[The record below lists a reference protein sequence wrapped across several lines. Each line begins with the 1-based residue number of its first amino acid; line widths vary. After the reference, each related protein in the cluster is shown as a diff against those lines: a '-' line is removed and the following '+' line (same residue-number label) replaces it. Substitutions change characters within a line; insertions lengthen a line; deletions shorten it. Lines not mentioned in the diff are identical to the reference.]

1 MTPGIEDLWFVP
13 LGGCGEIG
21 MNLNLFGHD
30 GRWLMVDCGVTF
42 EETPQGNEVQMPDP
56 HFISERAESLVG
68 IVATH
73 AHMDHI
79 GALPY
84 LADQFNCPIYTTPFT
99 AAVLAPKL
107 REGRSNAVVKVVQ
120 QGQSLALGPFNL
132 TWLPIT
138 HSTPETHGLF
148 IETSAGNI
156 VHTADWKIDP
166 TPVVGQGFDQPLWQ
180 ALTDQGVDAVV
191 CDSTNAMNLGHSLSE
206 ADLFEGLLDVIEGTS
221 GRVAVGCF
229 ASNIARLQ
237 TMGRIATATGRYLC
251 LQGRSL
257 IAMTAAAK
265 SCGYLS
271 RDFDPIPPSDLG
283 YLPPDEVM
291 ILATGSQG
299 EPGAAL
305 TRLAANRHPT
315 LELAPG
321 DRVIFSAKAI
331 PGNEARIAAMETGLR
346 GLGVEVIH
354 ADQSNLPL
362 HASGHPNAD
371 ELMHMYRWLAPQI
384 AIPVHGELAHMRANA
399 ELAKRAGINRQLV
412 GENGDLFRIAPVPSI
427 MRAAIDTGRL
437 CEERGRLIRVS

>member
-1 MTPGIEDLWFVP
+1 
-13 LGGCGEIG
+13 
-21 MNLNLFGHD
+21 
-30 GRWLMVDCGVTF
+30 
-42 EETPQGNEVQMPDP
+42 
-56 HFISERAESLVG
+56 
-68 IVATH
+68 
-73 AHMDHI
+73 
-79 GALPY
+79 
-84 LADQFNCPIYTTPFT
+84 
-99 AAVLAPKL
+99 
-107 REGRSNAVVKVVQ
+107 
-120 QGQSLALGPFNL
+120 
-132 TWLPIT
+132 
-138 HSTPETHGLF
+138 
-148 IETSAGNI
+148 
-156 VHTADWKIDP
+156 
-166 TPVVGQGFDQPLWQ
+166 
-180 ALTDQGVDAVV
+180 
-191 CDSTNAMNLGHSLSE
+191 
-206 ADLFEGLLDVIEGTS
+206 
-221 GRVAVGCF
+221 
-229 ASNIARLQ
+229 
-237 TMGRIATATGRYLC
+237 
-251 LQGRSL
+251 
-257 IAMTAAAK
+257 
-265 SCGYLS
+265 
-271 RDFDPIPPSDLG
+271 
-283 YLPPDEVM
+283 M

>member
-1 MTPGIEDLWFVP
+1 MTPSTEDLWFVP

-42 EETPQGNEVQMPDP
+42 EETLQGNEVQMPDP
-56 HFISERAESLVG
+56 HFISERTKSLVG

-79 GALPY
+79 GALPH
-84 LADQFNCPIYTTPFT
+84 LADQFGCPIYTTPFT

-107 REGRSNAVVKVVQ
+107 REASSKAVVKIVHP
-120 QGQSLALGPFNL
+120 GQSLALGPFQL

-138 HSTPETHGLF
+138 HSTPETNGLF
-148 IETSAGNI
+148 IETAAGNI

-166 TPVVGQGFDQPLWQ
+166 TPLVGQGFDRPLWQ
-180 ALTDQGVDAVV
+180 SLASKGVDAVV

-206 ADLFEGLLDVIEGTS
+206 ADLYEGLLDLIQGAS

-237 TMGRIATATGRYLC
+237 TLGRVASDAGRYLC
-251 LQGRSL
+251 LLGRSL
-257 IAMTAAAK
+257 ISMTHAAK

-271 RDFDPIPPSDLG
+271 QDFEPIPPSDLG
-283 YLPPDEVM
+283 YLPPEEVM

-305 TRLAANRHPT
+305 TRLAANRHPI
-315 LELAPG
+315 LELAAG
-321 DRVIFSAKAI
+321 DRVVFSAKAI
-331 PGNEARIAAMETGLR
+331 PGNEVRIAAMENGLR
-346 GLGVEVIH
+346 ALGADVIH

-371 ELMHMYRWLAPQI
+371 ELMHMYRWLAPKLV
-384 AIPVHGELAHMRANA
+384 IPVHGELAHMLANA
-399 ELAKRAGINRQLV
+399 QLAKRAGIKRQLV
-412 GENGDLFRIAPVPSI
+412 GENGDLFRIAPAPSI
-427 MRAAIDTGRL
+427 MRSAVEVGRL
-437 CEERGRLIRVS
+437 CEERGRLVRV